1 MMDGAWSDQL
11 VLLRS
16 AVHAAAMTS
25 QLLYLDLRAPRPL
38 SIHLLHLS
46 PTPTL
51 PDYGRWG

>member
-1 MMDGAWSDQL
+1 MDGAWSDQL